1 MNATTTVID
10 LQQVG
15 KTFDGPAGPI
25 HALKDVDLTVQPGE
39 FVGVRGP
46 SGSGK
51 STLINMIT
59 GIDRPSR
66 GDIVINGQPIN
77 SVEDAVRL
85 YQEIPNIGAV
95 QMEITRN
102 GKAENLYYQFAQN

>member
-10 LQQVG
+10 LQGVG

-25 HALKDVDLTVQPGE
+25 HALKDVQLTVQPGE

-66 GDIVINGQPIN
+66 GDVVVNGQSLNDMSDVDTVIDSLTGSN
-77 SVEDAVRL
+77 SVQLKIERGGRVSDLNVVL
-85 YQEIPNIGAV
+85 
-95 QMEITRN
+95 
-102 GKAENLYYQFAQN
+102 EN